1 MLLKKQT
8 VWLLTMLSLV
18 VVLSVYYVTSP
29 EGQQEDLAFDQEQ
42 VTEENA
48 KDEAAADEEATDEGA
63 EEATDE
69 GAEEATE
76 GGEVTIEE
84 AEDGSIISSVSS
96 DELFTALRMEIDES
110 RSKIRSQLTSKVA
123 SKDISTEERNQA
135 YEEMRELEEVSTKEN
150 IIEMLI
156 KGQEGYEDALVRAEG
171 DQVKITVKS
180 AANTPTEANKIIR
193 LVRSEISDL
202 QNVAVTFEPAE

>member
-48 KDEAAADEEATDEGA
+48 TDEAATEEG
-63 EEATDE
+63 ATDE

>member
-48 KDEAAADEEATDEGA
+48 TDEAATDEGA
-63 EEATDE
+63 TDE
-69 GAEEATE
+69 GTEEATE

>member
-48 KDEAAADEEATDEGA
+48 KDEAAAD